1 MFLDLPEEPKQLFA
15 AVEPVFS
22 EFFTPEG
29 YRIGGGT
36 VLAGRWGHRH
46 STDVDLFAE
55 PTWYQEVVDR
65 RGEELERALLER
77 APGVDPERSWVEP
90 QHIYLAVGD
99 SEVTMLPAVWIHR
112 TPEEPVR
119 IRNTRVAAESV
130 EEILGKKLR
139 LRMIGEGAYLIRD
152 LYDIAAAEIEDPDA
166 LRRALAAEPPRR
178 LQQLAQ
184 ELRSLGAFEGEL
196 IRPAFPWTHSRIQRA
211 VIRLCEEAAARHAT
225 PKAGAGG
232 ERPGEPEA
240 QE

>member
-1 MFLDLPEEPKQLFA
+1 MFLDLPDGPQQLFA

-55 PTWYQEVVDR
+55 PTRYQEVVDR
-65 RGEELERALLER
+65 RGEELERALVQR
-77 APGVDPERSWVEP
+77 APGADPARSWVEP
-90 QHIYLAVGD
+90 QHIYLAFGD
-99 SEVTMLPAVWIHR
+99 REVTMLPAVRIHR
-112 TPEEPVR
+112 IPEKPIR
-119 IRNTRVAAESV
+119 IRNTQVAVESV

-166 LRRALAAEPPRR
+166 LRRTLEAEPPRR
-178 LQQLAQ
+178 LQQVAR

-196 IRPAFPWTHSRIQRA
+196 IRPVFPWTVSRIQRA
-211 VIRLCEEAAARHAT
+211 VIQLCEEAATRQAA
-225 PKAGAGG
+225 PNAGDAG
-232 ERPGEPEA
+232 ERPGAPEA